1 MSKCKDCGDDWSKH
15 VPIGFCTQDGSGF
28 DQCGCDS
35 LPEGHYFTV
44 DSLAAAMRATNGQL
58 NGSYDTIATA
68 IIKAAKEASV
78 NWCTNCGQPLTTW
91 ACGPGHA
98 ALRVRRGFEW
108 DGVEPWAAKEAG
120 RE

>member
-35 LPEGHYFTV
+35 LPEGFWFTV
-44 DSLAAAMRATNGQL
+44 DSLATAMTKVRPYGSNPGAWAKVAAAT
-58 NGSYDTIATA
+58 
-68 IIKAAKEASV
+68 IIKAAKEA
-78 NWCTNCGQPLTTW
+78 
-91 ACGPGHA
+91 
-98 ALRVRRGFEW
+98 E
-108 DGVEPWAAKEAG
+108 